1 MKLELK
7 TEDKNYSKSFL
18 YFFSIVFIL
27 TVTIILCNF
36 AIKLGIISR
45 HYQIEYNCRLLS
57 FEKSKTYFQ
66 NLSKLSQL
74 KSKQRIWEFCKEVV
88 K

>member
-1 MKLELK
+1 MKFELK
-7 TEDKNYSKSFL
+7 TENENSSKSFL
-18 YFFSIVFIL
+18 HIFAVVFFLPLI
-27 TVTIILCNF
+27 IILCDV
-36 AIKLGIISR
+36 ALKLGIISR